1 MCDEIRITAVQQML
15 TIRQSDRYVRFCEVT
30 MFLQS
35 KIYTRV
41 VTDRI
46 LAKYLEPIFTK
57 SEHDY
62 KHIIK
67 NSVQPITTA
76 PKVYN

>member
-1 MCDEIRITAVQQML
+1 ML
-15 TIRQSDRYVRFCEVT
+15 TIRQSDCYVRFCEVT

-46 LAKYLEPIFTK
+46 LAKYLEPADLYLIWTWLQA
-57 SEHDY
+57 Y
-62 KHIIK
+62 KK
-67 NSVQPITTA
+67 
-76 PKVYN
+76 K